1 MKQVYYTREK
11 HKECIEE
18 MCELTGIKATLY
30 FCLNNA
36 YKYAYRAGLKT
47 KNKTADMVKMRWYLD
62 WCRERSCN
70 LSALDELVFVMRYK
84 RVVKAIQE
92 LIK

>member
-11 HKECIEE
+11 HKECIDE
-18 MCELTGIKATLY
+18 MSELTGIKATLY

-47 KNKTADMVKMRWYLD
+47 KNKTADMEKMDWYLK
-62 WCRERSCN
+62 WCKANSCYLN
-70 LSALDELVFVMRYK
+70 NLDEFVFNIRYK
-84 RVVKAIQE
+84 RVVAAINE
-92 LIK
+92 LIR